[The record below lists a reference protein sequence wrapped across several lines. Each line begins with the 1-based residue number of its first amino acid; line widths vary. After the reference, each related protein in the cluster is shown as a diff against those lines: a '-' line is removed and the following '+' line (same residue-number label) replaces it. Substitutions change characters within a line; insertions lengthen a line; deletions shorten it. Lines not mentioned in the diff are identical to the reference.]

1 MAVCNGVEDGQV
13 AIDRLRQVGFS
24 MCHRVVD
31 EADAAI
37 DGVQGPQRVL
47 KESLIRRR
55 KQNLVDAPVEQ
66 VEFAECDL
74 RSPLAKGALHMQH
87 LIAMGKACPLHR
99 QPDDESLHIPAQL
112 QQQALPRKIDRRNP
126 QPVARQNH
134 QKRIG
139 GEAAHGVVHRGAAK
153 PGQVLQ
159 LLQRELPARFQLAID
174 QQFFDALIGEVEEID
189 AVRPPGLF
197 AVCHQFGFRLLARH
211 LRSPPVAV
219 NTQYGIGVKHVV
231 KFYKHDYCPDRGRLG
246 GLVSQSGNATG
257 VGRAEEPM
265 KITSVETL
273 RTEEFANV
281 LWVRIHTDAGIIG
294 LGETFYGAGAVEAHI
309 HDVLA
314 GRLLGRD
321 PMRIEAHSRELV
333 NLPMAQA
340 STGAEYR
347 AASAIDLALWDIFGK
362 VCNQPV
368 HQMLGGLCHDRIP
381 VYNTCAGYGYV
392 RSNKIKPVDTWN
404 FRDDAEGPYED
415 LRAFMTDA
423 GALAEN
429 LLEQGISAM
438 KIWPFDPAAIENDGR
453 YITSEQLRA
462 ALLPFEQIRKRVG
475 DRMRIMV
482 EFHSLWNLP
491 TIKRIARELE
501 AFDPTWYEDPIRM
514 NSVSA
519 LSELAASTTVPICA
533 SETLGS
539 RFPYKDMLEAGAIGI
554 VMTDLV
560 WTGGLTEGR
569 KIASLAD
576 TYHRPYAPHD
586 CTGPVAYAAAV
597 HSSFS
602 QTNTMIQESVR
613 AFYTGWYS
621 ELVTNLPVIE
631 NGFVLPMEGP
641 GLGTELLPKV
651 FERPD
656 LTVRVS
662 EI

>member
-1 MAVCNGVEDGQV
+1 
-13 AIDRLRQVGFS
+13 
-24 MCHRVVD
+24 
-31 EADAAI
+31 
-37 DGVQGPQRVL
+37 
-47 KESLIRRR
+47 
-55 KQNLVDAPVEQ
+55 
-66 VEFAECDL
+66 
-74 RSPLAKGALHMQH
+74 
-87 LIAMGKACPLHR
+87 
-99 QPDDESLHIPAQL
+99 
-112 QQQALPRKIDRRNP
+112 
-126 QPVARQNH
+126 
-134 QKRIG
+134 
-139 GEAAHGVVHRGAAK
+139 
-153 PGQVLQ
+153 
-159 LLQRELPARFQLAID
+159 
-174 QQFFDALIGEVEEID
+174 
-189 AVRPPGLF
+189 
-197 AVCHQFGFRLLARH
+197 
-211 LRSPPVAV
+211 
-219 NTQYGIGVKHVV
+219 
-231 KFYKHDYCPDRGRLG
+231 
-246 GLVSQSGNATG
+246 
-257 VGRAEEPM
+257 M

-273 RTEEFANV
+273 RTEEFSNV
-281 LWVRIHTDAGIIG
+281 LWVRIHTDAGVIG

-415 LRAFMTDA
+415 LKAFMTDA

-475 DRMRIMV
+475 DRMQIMV

-491 TIKRIARELE
+491 TIKKIARELE

-519 LSELAASTTVPICA
+519 LSELAASTSVPICA

-569 KIASLAD
+569 KIAALAD

-656 LTVRVS
+656 LTVRLS
-662 EI
+662 TL